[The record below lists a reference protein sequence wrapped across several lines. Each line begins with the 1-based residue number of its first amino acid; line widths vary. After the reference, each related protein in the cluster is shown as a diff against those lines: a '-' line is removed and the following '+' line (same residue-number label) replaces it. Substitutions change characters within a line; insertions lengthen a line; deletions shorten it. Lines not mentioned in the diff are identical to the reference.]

1 MYNISEDCPI
11 FDGLF
16 KFCQLYAGASIE
28 GAVKLNHGLCDV
40 AINWS
45 GGLHHAKKSEV
56 SISSCGCV
64 TTSGF
69 PPGLSLFYLNSS
81 PQRCILV
88 HFDSQQPYKSLSL
101 RLQGSA
107 M

>member
-16 KFCQLYAGASIE
+16 RFCQVYGSRLFISIQRVYNIWIPFLQLYAGASIE

-56 SISSCGCV
+56 RLSGCVERAFNIISSPREFG
-64 TTSGF
+64 
-69 PPGLSLFYLNSS
+69 
-81 PQRCILV
+81 
-88 HFDSQQPYKSLSL
+88 
-101 RLQGSA
+101 
-107 M
+107 